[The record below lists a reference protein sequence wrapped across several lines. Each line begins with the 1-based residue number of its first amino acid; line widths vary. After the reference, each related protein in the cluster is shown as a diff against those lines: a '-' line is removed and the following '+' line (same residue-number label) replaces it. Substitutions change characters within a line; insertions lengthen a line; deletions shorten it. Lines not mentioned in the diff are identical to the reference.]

1 MFVIMKN
8 NFDCS
13 DPEHW
18 EFHSNRIFKTRERAI
33 AEIKAVAPTLV
44 EEISKDIFD
53 ENHPLLRKE
62 AWGTWQVVDV
72 GNINIKTSKS
82 TWFETN

>member
-13 DPEHW
+13 DLEHW
-18 EFHSNRIFKTRERAI
+18 EFHSNRIFKTREEAI
-33 AEIKAVAPTLV
+33 AEIKAVAPTPV
-44 EEISKDIFD
+44 EEISKDIFH
-53 ENHPLLRKE
+53 ENDPQHWKE
-62 AWGTWQVVDV
+62 AWGVWQVVNV
-72 GNINIKTSKS
+72 GDINIKTSKS